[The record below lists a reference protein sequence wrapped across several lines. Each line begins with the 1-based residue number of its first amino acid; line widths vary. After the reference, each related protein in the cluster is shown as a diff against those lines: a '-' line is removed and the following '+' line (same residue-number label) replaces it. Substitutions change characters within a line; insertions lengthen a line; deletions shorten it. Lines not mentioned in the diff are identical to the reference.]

1 MRVGHVRPV
10 ALPQRAS
17 MRVDQLM
24 LARGLVPTRSAARR
38 LIAGG
43 AAQWLGP
50 RGWTV
55 CTKAGEDVAS
65 GVALRITD
73 DAELRWVSR
82 GGLKLEGALDHT
94 RIDVTGA
101 VCLDAGQST
110 GGFTDVLLARGA
122 ARVVGFDVGHGQLH
136 ERLRGDARVVALE
149 GLHVRELAGSA
160 LAAHAPASGFDFIVA
175 DLSFISLAGGL
186 PHLAPWLRHGGEALL
201 LAKPQF
207 EVGREHVGKGGL
219 VRDAVQLARVEPLF
233 ADACRAVDW
242 TVRDFFPSA
251 VSGGDGNTEFF
262 VRAQSVPRAPEA
274 P

>member
-1 MRVGHVRPV
+1 
-10 ALPQRAS
+10 

-38 LIAGG
+38 LVAGG

-55 CTKAGEDVAS
+55 CSKAGEDLPS

-82 GGLKLEGALDHT
+82 GGLKLEGALDRT
-94 RIDVTGA
+94 GIDIAGA

-122 ARVVGFDVGHGQLH
+122 ARVIGFDVGHGQLH
-136 ERLRGDARVVALE
+136 ERLRGDRRVIALE
-149 GLHVRELAGSA
+149 GLHVRELTGSA
-160 LAAHAPASGFDFIVA
+160 LTAHAPADGFDVVVA
-175 DLSFISLAGGL
+175 DLSFISLAGAL
-186 PHLAPWLRHGGEALL
+186 PHLAPWLRPGGHALL

-219 VRDAVQLARVEPLF
+219 VRDAAQLARVETLF
-233 ADACRAVDW
+233 GDACHAVGW
-242 TVRDFFPSA
+242 TVRDFFASA

-262 VRAQSVPRAPEA
+262 VRAQSALRTPET